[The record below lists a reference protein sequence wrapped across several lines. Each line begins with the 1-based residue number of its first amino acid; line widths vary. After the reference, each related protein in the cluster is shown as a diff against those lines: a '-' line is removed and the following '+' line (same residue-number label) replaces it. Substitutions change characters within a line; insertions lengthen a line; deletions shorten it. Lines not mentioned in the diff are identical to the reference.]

1 MDLLALMDPFEVPVA
16 PVWADP
22 ILVDVDP
29 LRHHEMPLD
38 LSISLDDLPDLPEP
52 PELLELPEPPEPRA
66 SPPTVPASPKDALAL
81 PLRKHLSWTD
91 DELRQLERLVRK
103 HGRKW
108 RKLADLLPGRTDDAV
123 RQVYWRQRER
133 PPRHRTVEERVDVV
147 RVERRVPP
155 VLRMSERRDA
165 RQRLLFNHTL
175 PPAPFL
181 WRRDVGAR
189 L

>member
-1 MDLLALMDPFEVPVA
+1 MDVLALMDPFEVPVA
-16 PVWADP
+16 PVWAEP

-38 LSISLDDLPDLPEP
+38 LSISLDDLPDLPE
-52 PELLELPEPPEPRA
+52 LPEPRA
-66 SPPTVPASPKDALAL
+66 SPPTVPASPKDALAPAL

-133 PPRHRTVEERVDVV
+133 PPRYCHRGG
-147 RVERRVPP
+147 
-155 VLRMSERRDA
+155 
-165 RQRLLFNHTL
+165 NG
-175 PPAPFL
+175 
-181 WRRDVGAR
+181 VGAR
-189 L
+189 PHWTEEDDEQLRRAFAAYPRQWTTMREAFQLRQSPQALKSRAYRLYLHR